1 MKTDEGNCE
10 NRRGHVT
17 EKDLQIAS
25 TRNSRSENLRR
36 PRNEGE
42 TLGVADG
49 HRALRRIP
57 IEAEKPKRLKGNQR
71 RLLDVDDEP
80 DFVEE
85 IESDAKIGEALRRQI
100 ERIPLECRNAL
111 SGFITIVKM

>member
-1 MKTDEGNCE
+1 MKTDEGNSG

-17 EKDLQIAS
+17 EEDLKIAS
-25 TRNSRSENLRR
+25 TRNSGCENLRR
-36 PRNEGE
+36 PRDEGE
-42 TLGVADG
+42 TLGVVDG

-57 IEAEKPKRLKGNQR
+57 IEAEKPKRLRGNQR

-85 IESDAKIGEALRRQI
+85 IESDAKIGEALRR
-100 ERIPLECRNAL
+100 RRDTKS
-111 SGFITIVKM
+111 SGSLWSVEKP